1 MIIIFWDWLI
11 FYQVLLLALVTQS
24 VIISDERNTHEFSLQ
39 VAELLKT

>member
-1 MIIIFWDWLI
+1 MIIIFSDWLI

-24 VIISDERNTHEFSLQ
+24 VIISDERNTHKLSLQ